1 MHRCSVMAFHETEEI
16 CDAAFI
22 DVDRINM
29 PEVVTQESLN
39 RGWVVAKLGGNACPA
54 SRYLSD
60 LLGLL
65 LLLLQL
71 DLENCHVFHPIN
83 QPPHPAVR
91 LPPTLARWAAAAV
104 QSMTS

>member
-1 MHRCSVMAFHETEEI
+1 MVITARDGGPVHRCSVMAFHETEEV
-16 CDAAFI
+16 CDAALI

-29 PEVVTQESLN
+29 PEVVTEENLN
-39 RGWVVAKLGGNACPA
+39 RVRVVTKLGGNACPA

-71 DLENCHVFHPIN
+71 DLESCHVVHPIN
-83 QPPHPAVR
+83 RRRTPLCGYLRH
-91 LPPTLARWAAAAV
+91 
-104 QSMTS
+104 

>member
-1 MHRCSVMAFHETEEI
+1 MHRCSVMALHETEEV
-16 CDAAFI
+16 CDAALI
-22 DVDRINM
+22 DVDRINV
-29 PEVVTQESLN
+29 PEVVTQESLDCG
-39 RGWVVAKLGGNACPA
+39 RIVAKLGGNACSA

-71 DLENCHVFHPIN
+71 DLENCHVVHPIN
-83 QPPHPAVR
+83 ASPHPAVR
-91 LPPTLARWAAAAV
+91 LPPTLALWAAAAV